1 MEIIPEQTAAQE
13 QEISLETQNE
23 QALYEL
29 LDKIREAAST
39 QRGAGT
45 RFETLVKDYLTRE
58 PSYRDLYS
66 KVQTFKEWAEAHP
79 DIAANKKDIGIDLVA
94 TNADGNGYTAIQ
106 CKFYLLN
113 ATVSKSDIDSF
124 IAASN
129 TPYFTSRLIVATNS
143 KWGENVRTEL
153 CSLTPPVML
162 ITREDLAKSR
172 IDWSAYIKGDTADI
186 PKRKPRPYQQDA
198 INAVAE
204 GFKANDRGKLI
215 MACGTGKT
223 FTALKIAEHP
233 EIAGAG
239 SLVLFLVPSLHLLS
253 QTLTDWKQ
261 QSTYKIN
268 AFAVCSDS
276 ATGKAD
282 DEDID
287 AITSA
292 DELQYPA
299 TTNPLSLAHK
309 VRAALG
315 KSDELTVIFSTYQ
328 SIEVISEAQKKYSLP
343 DFDLVIC
350 DEAHRTAGG
359 NMVNEDETVFT
370 LVHSQENVRTAKRL
384 YMTATPKIYGAA
396 AKGQK
401 ERGEVELYSM
411 DDETVFG
418 PTFFT
423 LSFAEAVNLGC
434 LTDYK
439 VVVLTVDEKLVGDE
453 FNIFDTPIGGL
464 NVSDAAKI
472 IGTWRA
478 LSKYGLKDPSGRA
491 YTEADAE
498 PMKRAVAFAQ
508 VIDPKDDKVSSKAYR
523 DSFAEVVSRFKR
535 KVLHKNN
542 IPEDAELSEADSL
555 VCETRHI
562 DGTMDATEKA
572 TLLHWLKEEPEANH
586 CKILFNVR
594 CLSEGVDVP
603 ALDAVV
609 FLTPRKSQ
617 VDVVQIVGRVMRI
630 APGKKKGY
638 VIIPVV
644 TPSGVDPAVVLDN
657 NKDYDV
663 VWQILRALKS
673 IDSRFGADAV
683 DGQLGKVRAEK
694 IDVVCVSNV
703 EIQRQSKHESTGQ
716 SGGKGKKD
724 KKQGYKEHEGQSRII
739 FDFGQSPVLE
749 EEIKARMVK
758 KVGNRREWADWAED
772 VADICQEQIKHIN
785 MAIAEDKTG
794 ETKNALNRYEKELKA
809 TLNEGI
815 SRDEIIDMLAQHV
828 VIKPVMDALF
838 NAEEYPFTEKN
849 PIAAAMSAMMETL
862 DKGVT
867 RKTEMLLSGFYQAV
881 KARVKNIKTPAE
893 RQVLI
898 VELFDKFFKAAFPK
912 MQDKLGIVYTPVPIV
927 DFINRS
933 VADILKQEFN
943 AEIGDEGVHILD
955 PFTGTGTFITR
966 LMQSGLISKDRLP
979 YKYKHD
985 LHAHEIVPLAYY
997 IACMNV
1003 ETTYHDI
1010 MPESGY
1016 EPNDVIIWTD
1026 TFKSRTK
1033 GEEHIFKTELKANDE
1048 RRASEDKLD
1057 IRVIIGN
1064 PPYSVG
1070 QDSQNDDNQNERY
1083 DELDKRIADSYVAK
1097 STATNNNSLYDSYVR
1112 AFRWASDRL
1121 NNTGGGIIGFVS
1133 NAGWLESNSADGMR
1147 KCIAE
1152 EFSSIYVY
1160 HLKGNQRTSGERSRQ
1175 EGGKIF
1181 DSGSRAPIA
1190 ITILGKNPNAAERG
1204 RIYFHA
1210 VDDYLTRQEK
1220 LDEVRRSGSITNIEW
1235 QTITP
1240 NIHGDWFNLRDSSFN
1255 QFMTVYSKDNDVN
1268 MFSIASFGVQTSR
1281 DAWAYNSSIETVTN
1295 NMRRSVDVYNE
1306 NLLRAETIDNY
1317 AIELDPKIIKWDREQ
1332 VKRLK
1337 RGVKSDPFSREK
1349 IVESIYRPFF
1359 KQRLFF
1365 DKAWNHMT
1373 FQLFKL
1379 FVNGECNNPVI
1390 LISGKGARTFSCHM
1404 SNIVP
1409 CYDCLEKTFCL
1420 PRYLYIRNDIFGFAG
1435 SGLQPFGQG
1444 VFDDDGIKPN
1454 NSGLERID
1462 AISDNALRH
1471 FSEAY
1476 GKEITADDLFYYIY
1490 GILHSEDY
1498 RTRYA
1503 NNLMKELPRIPRVA
1517 TYEQFMA
1524 FSDAGRALGELH
1536 VNYENVPPYDGV
1548 TITGEESENYRV
1560 VQMKYGKIPGKTGN
1574 AAKDKTRLVYNDDIT
1589 ITNIPIAAQDYI
1601 VNKKSALDWV
1611 VERACIK
1618 TDKETG
1624 IVNDFNQWGI
1634 EHDNPRYPLEL
1645 FLKVITVSLE
1655 TMKIVRALPPLDI
1668 HPLDREG

>member
-1 MEIIPEQTAAQE
+1 MGNIPEQTAAQE
-13 QEISLETQNE
+13 EEISLETQNE

-29 LDKIREAAST
+29 LDKIREAATT

-66 KVQTFKEWAEAHP
+66 KVQTFKDWAAGHT
-79 DIAANKKDIGIDLVA
+79 DIAPNKKDIGIDLVA
-94 TNADGNGYTAIQ
+94 TNADGSGYTAIQ
-106 CKFYLLN
+106 CKFYAQD
-113 ATVSKSDIDSF
+113 ATVSKPDIDSF

-129 TPYFTSRLIVATNS
+129 TPYFTARLIVATNS
-143 KWGENVRTEL
+143 RWGENVRTEL
-153 CSLTPPVML
+153 RSLTPPVML

-172 IDWSAYIKGDTADI
+172 IDWNAYIKGDAADI
-186 PKRKPRPYQQDA
+186 PKRKPRQYQQDA

-204 GFKANDRGKLI
+204 GFKTSDRGKLI

-287 AITSA
+287 AITYA

-309 VRAALG
+309 VKAALG
-315 KSDELTVIFSTYQ
+315 NPGELTVIFSTYQ
-328 SIEVISEAQKKYSLP
+328 SIEVIKEAQKKYSLP

-370 LVHSQENVRTAKRL
+370 LVHSQENVRTKKRL

-478 LSKYGLKDPSGRA
+478 LSKYGLKDPNGRTYA
-491 YTEADAE
+491 EADAE

-535 KVLHKNN
+535 KVLHKNH
-542 IPEDAELSEADSL
+542 IAEDAELSEADSL

-572 TLLHWLKEEPEANH
+572 TLLHWLKEEPEENH

-644 TPSGVDPAVVLDN
+644 TPSGVDPALVLDN
-657 NKDYDV
+657 NKDYNV

-673 IDSRFGADAV
+673 IDSRFGTDAV
-683 DGQLGKVRAEK
+683 DGQLGKVNPEK

-703 EIQRQSKHESTGQ
+703 EIQRQSRREGARTGAGQ
-716 SGGKGKKD
+716 GGRRRD
-724 KKQGYKEHEGQSRII
+724 NQGDDRQRRII

-785 MAIAEDKTG
+785 RAIAEDKTG
-794 ETKNALNRYEKELKA
+794 ETKNALDRYEKELKA
-809 TLNEGI
+809 TLNESI
-815 SRDEIIDMLAQHV
+815 SRDEIIEMLAQHV

-838 NAEEYPFTEKN
+838 SSEEYPFTEKN

-867 RKTEMLLSGFYQAV
+867 KTTERYLATFYQDV
-881 KARVKNIKTPAE
+881 RMRMKGIRTPDD
-893 RQVLI
+893 RQSII
-898 VELFDKFFKAAFPK
+898 VELFNKFFKAAFPK
-912 MQDKLGIVYTPVPIV
+912 MQNKLGIVYTPIAIV
-927 DFINRS
+927 DFINNS
-933 VADILKQEFN
+933 VADILKTEFG
-943 AEIGDEGVHILD
+943 AEIGNEGIHILD

-966 LMQSGLISKDRLP
+966 LMQSGLIDKERLP
-979 YKYKHD
+979 YKYTHD
-985 LHAHEIVPLAYY
+985 LHANEIIPLAYY
-997 IACMNV
+997 IASMNV
-1003 ETTYHDI
+1003 ESVYHDI
-1010 MPESGY
+1010 FPESEY
-1016 EPNDVIIWTD
+1016 EPNRVAVWTD
-1026 TFKSRTK
+1026 TFASHGKD
-1033 GEEHIFKTELKANDE
+1033 GNVFKTTLKANE
-1048 RRASEDKLD
+1048 ELRAQEDSLD
-1057 IRVIIGN
+1057 IQVIISN
-1064 PPYSVG
+1064 PPYYVG
-1070 QDSQNDDNQNERY
+1070 GLDDPNEHY
-1083 DELDKRIADSYVAK
+1083 EELEKRIADTYAAK
-1097 STATNNNSLYDSYVR
+1097 TNATMKNSLYDSYIK

-1121 NNTGGGIIGFVS
+1121 NTENGGIIGFVS
-1133 NAGWLESNSADGMR
+1133 NAGWLESNSANGMR

-1152 EFSSIYVY
+1152 EFSSVYVY
-1160 HLKGNQRTSGERSRQ
+1160 HLKGNQRTSGERSRR

-1190 ITILGKNPNAAERG
+1190 ITILVKNPNATEKG

-1210 VDDYLTRQEK
+1210 VDDYLTRDEK
-1220 LDEVRRSGSITNIEW
+1220 LDEVQRSGSITNIEW
-1235 QTITP
+1235 QMVTP
-1240 NIHGDWFNLRDSSFN
+1240 DEHGDWLNFRDDSFTKFTAVRADQDEQYIFNVTSN
-1255 QFMTVYSKDNDVN
+1255 
-1268 MFSIASFGVQTSR
+1268 GVKTNR
-1281 DAWAYNSSIETVTN
+1281 DAWAYNSDYSTVADNMSRSI
-1295 NMRRSVDVYNE
+1295 DFYNGQ
-1306 NLLRAETIDNY
+1306 AELAALNARHKI
-1317 AIELDPKIIKWDREQ
+1317 AFDPRKMKWDRAQ
-1332 VKRLK
+1332 RNSVITGK
-1337 RGVKSDPFSREK
+1337 KSAAFNENQLF
-1349 IVESIYRPFF
+1349 ESLYRPFF
-1359 KQRLFF
+1359 KQHLYF
-1365 DKAWNHMT
+1365 DRFWNNCIYQMP
-1373 FQLFKL
+1373 KL
-1379 FVNGECNNPVI
+1379 FPTRDSENLVITINQNCKDAGNICLMTNAVADLHFNGD
-1390 LISGKGARTFSCHM
+1390 AQ
-1404 SNIVP
+1404 
-1409 CYDCLEKTFCL
+1409 CL
-1420 PRYLYIRNDIFGFAG
+1420 PRYLYIRNDVFGFAG

-1444 VFDDDGIKPN
+1444 VFDDDGIVPSS
-1454 NSGLERID
+1454 SGLQRID
-1462 AISDNALRH
+1462 AISDGALRH

-1476 GKEITADDLFYYIY
+1476 GREVTADDLFFYVY

-1517 TYEQFMA
+1517 TYEQFTA
-1524 FSDAGRALGELH
+1524 FRDAGRALGELH
-1536 VNYENVPPYDGV
+1536 VNYESVKPYDGV
-1548 TITGEESENYRV
+1548 KITGEESGNYRV
-1560 VQMKYGKIPGKTGN
+1560 VKMKWRRIPGKTGN
-1574 AAKDKTRLVYNDDIT
+1574 AGNDKTTLIYNEDIT
-1589 ITNIPIAAQDYI
+1589 ITNIPLEAQEYVI
-1601 VNKKSALDWV
+1601 NKKSALDWI
-1611 VERACIK
+1611 VERACVK

-1624 IVNDFNQWGI
+1624 ITNDFNQWGI

>member
-1 MEIIPEQTAAQE
+1 MTGLTEQTAAQE
-13 QEISLETQNE
+13 KEISLETQNE

-66 KVQTFKEWAEAHP
+66 KVQTFKEWAAEHT
-79 DIAANKKDIGIDLVA
+79 DIAPNKKDIGIDLVA
-94 TNADGNGYTAIQ
+94 TNADDGLFTAIQ
-106 CKFYLLN
+106 CKFYLPN

-129 TPYFTSRLIVATNS
+129 TSYYTGRIIVATNS

-153 CSLTPPVML
+153 RSLTPSVTL

-204 GFKANDRGKLI
+204 GFKTNDRGKLI

-299 TTNPLSLAHK
+299 TTNPLSLAQK
-309 VRAALG
+309 V
-315 KSDELTVIFSTYQ
+315 KSAMGRDGELTVIFSTYQ

-478 LSKYGLKDPSGRA
+478 LSKYGLKDPNGKA
-491 YTEADAE
+491 YAEADAE
-498 PMKRAVAFAQ
+498 PMRRAVAFAQ
-508 VIDPKDDKVSSKAYR
+508 VIDPKEDKVSSKAYR
-523 DSFAEVVSRFKR
+523 DSFAEVVSRFRR
-535 KVLHKNN
+535 KVLKKNH
-542 IPEDAELSEADSL
+542 IAEDAELSEVDSL

-572 TLLHWLKEEPEANH
+572 TLLHWLKEEPEKNH

-644 TPSGVDPAVVLDN
+644 TPSGVDPSIVLDN
-657 NKDYDV
+657 NKDYNV

-683 DGQLGKVRAEK
+683 DGQLGKVNPEK

-703 EIQRQSKHESTGQ
+703 EIQRQSRREGAGAGQ
-716 SGGKGKKD
+716 GGRRRNN
-724 KKQGYKEHEGQSRII
+724 QGDDRQRRII

-785 MAIAEDKTG
+785 TAITEDKTG
-794 ETKNALNRYEKELKA
+794 EAKAAIARYEKELRA
-809 TLNEGI
+809 TLNDGI
-815 SRDEIIDMLAQHV
+815 SRDAIIEMLAQHV

-838 NAEEYPFTEKN
+838 SAEEYPFTEKN

-881 KARVKNIKTPAE
+881 KMRVRNIKTPAE

-943 AEIGDEGVHILD
+943 AEIGDGGIHILD

-966 LMQSGLISKDRLP
+966 LMQSGIIGKDKLP
-979 YKYKHD
+979 YKYKND

-997 IACMNV
+997 IACMNA

-1010 MPESGY
+1010 IPESDY
-1016 EPNDVIIWTD
+1016 EPNSVMIWTD
-1026 TFKSRTK
+1026 TFKTHGK
-1033 GEEHIFKTELKANDE
+1033 QEHVFKTALRDNEA
-1048 RRASEDKLD
+1048 RRENEEKLD

-1070 QDSQNDDNQNERY
+1070 QDSVNDDNANEY
-1083 DELDKRIADSYVAK
+1083 YEEVDGRIAQTYAARSAATSNKSLHDSYIKA
-1097 STATNNNSLYDSYVR
+1097 Y
-1112 AFRWASDRL
+1112 RWASDRL
-1121 NNTGGGIIGFVS
+1121 DTSGGGIIGFVS
-1133 NAGWLESNSADGMR
+1133 NAGWLEANSAGGMR

-1152 EFSSIYVY
+1152 EFNAIYVY
-1160 HLKGNQRTSGERSRQ
+1160 HLKGNANTSGERRRK
-1175 EGGKIF
+1175 EKDNVFGV
-1181 DSGSRAPIA
+1181 GSRAPIA
-1190 ITILGKNPNAAERG
+1190 ISILVKNPKAKEKG
-1204 RIYFHA
+1204 KIYFYSVA
-1210 VDDYLTRQEK
+1210 DYMTRKEK
-1220 LDEVRRSGSITNIEW
+1220 LEEIQQKSSISNMEW
-1235 QTITP
+1235 QMITP
-1240 NIHGDWFNLRDSSFN
+1240 DEHGDWLNLRDESFYN
-1255 QFMTVYSKDNDVN
+1255 FIPVDTTIFLKHSLGVNTNRDVWTFNSGFATLRDNMTHTISCYNTEVA
-1268 MFSIASFGVQTSR
+1268 SIAADKEHVLNT
-1281 DAWAYNSSIETVTN
+1281 
-1295 NMRRSVDVYNE
+1295 
-1306 NLLRAETIDNY
+1306 
-1317 AIELDPKIIKWDREQ
+1317 DPQRIKWSSSLVSKATRCIQSEN
-1332 VKRLK
+1332 
-1337 RGVKSDPFSREK
+1337 F
-1349 IVESIYRPFF
+1349 VEDNVRVSLYRPFF
-1359 KQRLFF
+1359 KQFLYF
-1365 DKAWNHMT
+1365 DSLWNHRIAQMP
-1373 FQLFKL
+1373 KL
-1379 FVNGECNNPVI
+1379 FPTKASENLVI
-1390 LISGKGARTFSCHM
+1390 MVAGIGANMFSCLM
-1404 SNIVP
+1404 SDTVP
-1409 CYDCLEKTFCL
+1409 CLDCVDKSQCF
-1420 PRYLYIRNDIFGFAG
+1420 PRYLYADNGIFGK
-1435 SGLQPFGQG
+1435 Q
-1444 VFDDDGIKPN
+1444 
-1454 NSGLERID
+1454 RID
-1462 AISDNALRH
+1462 AISDEALRH
-1471 FSEAY
+1471 FAEAY
-1476 GKEITADDLFYYIY
+1476 GREVTADDLFYYIY

-1498 RTRYA
+1498 RERYA

-1517 TYEQFMA
+1517 TYEQFTT
-1524 FSDAGRALGELH
+1524 FRDAGRALGELH
-1536 VNYENVPPYDGV
+1536 VNFENVQPYDGV
-1548 TITGEESENYRV
+1548 KITGEESGNYRV

-1601 VNKKSALDWV
+1601 VNKKSALDWI

-1618 TDKETG
+1618 TDNETG
-1624 IVNDFNQWGI
+1624 ITNDFNQWGI
-1634 EHDNPRYPLEL
+1634 EHGNPKYPLEL

-1655 TMKIVRALPPLDI
+1655 TMKIVRSLPPLEI
-1668 HPLDREG
+1668 HQLDMAE

>member
-66 KVQTFKEWAEAHP
+66 KIQTFKEWAEAHP

-299 TTNPLSLAHK
+299 TTNPAALAHK
-309 VRAALG
+309 VKAALG
-315 KSDELTVIFSTYQ
+315 KPDELTVIFSTYQ

-370 LVHSQENVRTAKRL
+370 LVHSQENVRAKKRL

-478 LSKYGLKDPSGRA
+478 LSKYGLKDPNGKA
-491 YTEADAE
+491 YAETDAE
-498 PMKRAVAFAQ
+498 PMRRAVAFAQ
-508 VIDPKDDKVSSKAYR
+508 VIDYKEDKVSSKAYR
-523 DSFAEVVSRFKR
+523 DSFAEVVSRFRR
-535 KVLHKNN
+535 KVLQKNH
-542 IPEDAELSEADSL
+542 IAEDAELSEADSL

-644 TPSGVDPAVVLDN
+644 TPTGVDPSIVLDN

-673 IDSRFGADAV
+673 IDSRFGTDAV
-683 DGQLGKVRAEK
+683 DGQLGKVRSDK

-703 EIQRQSKHESTGQ
+703 EIKRQSKHEGTGQ
-716 SGGKGKKD
+716 SGGKGKGD
-724 KKQGYKEHEGQSRII
+724 KPKYKEHEGQSRII

-758 KVGNRREWADWAED
+758 KVGNRCEWADWAED

-794 ETKNALNRYEKELKA
+794 ETKNALDRYEKELKA

-815 SRDEIIDMLAQHV
+815 SRDEIIEMLAQHV

-838 NAEEYPFTEKN
+838 SAEEYPFTEQN

-881 KARVKNIKTPAE
+881 KMRVRNIKTPAE

-912 MQDKLGIVYTPVPIV
+912 MQDKLGIVYTPIEIV
-927 DFINRS
+927 DFINNS
-933 VADILKQEFN
+933 VAGVLKSEFG

-1026 TFKSRTK
+1026 TFKSRGQ

-1057 IRVIIGN
+1057 IRVIISN

-1070 QDSQNDDNQNERY
+1070 QEGQNDDNQNEHY
-1083 DELDKRIADSYVAK
+1083 EELEKRIE
-1097 STATNNNSLYDSYVR
+1097 STYAARSSAQLNKSLYDSYVK

-1121 NNTGGGIIGFVS
+1121 DTAGGGIIGFVS

-1152 EFSSIYVY
+1152 EFSSVYVY
-1160 HLKGNQRTSGERSRQ
+1160 HLKGNARTQGERRKR
-1175 EGGKIF
+1175 EKDNVFGV
-1181 DSGSRAPIA
+1181 GSRAPIA
-1190 ITILGKNPNAAERG
+1190 ITILVKNPNAAEKG

-1210 VDDYLTRQEK
+1210 VDDYLTRQDK
-1220 LDEVRRSGSITNIEW
+1220 LDEVRRNGSISNIEW
-1235 QTITP
+1235 QRITP
-1240 NIHGDWFNLRDSSFN
+1240 DEHGDWLNLRDDSFSDFIPVGDKN
-1255 QFMTVYSKDNDVN
+1255 GNDGIFIKYSC
-1268 MFSIASFGVQTSR
+1268 GVLTSR
-1281 DAWAYNSSIETVTN
+1281 DPWAYNASRAVIDD
-1295 NMRRSVDVYNE
+1295 NMRRSIDFYNRQVE
-1306 NLLRAETIDNY
+1306 LSTEDKSFKPD
-1317 AIELDPKIIKWDREQ
+1317 LDPQKMKWDRPQ
-1332 VKRLK
+1332 K
-1337 RGVKSDPFSREK
+1337 RGVTNGRKSSPFDEARV
-1349 IVESIYRPFF
+1349 IESLYRPFC
-1359 KQRLFF
+1359 KQHLYF
-1365 DKAWNHMT
+1365 DNFWNNCVYQMP
-1373 FQLFKL
+1373 KL
-1379 FVNGECNNPVI
+1379 FPNSASKNLVI
-1390 LISGKGARTFSCHM
+1390 MATGCGASRFSCQM
-1404 SNIVP
+1404 TDSVP
-1409 CYDCLEKTFCL
+1409 CFDCMEKAICL

-1444 VFDDDGIKPN
+1444 VFDDDGIVPN

-1476 GKEITADDLFYYIY
+1476 GREVTADDLFFYIY

-1517 TYEQFMA
+1517 TYEQFTA
-1524 FSDAGRALGELH
+1524 FRDAGRALGELH

-1548 TITGEESENYRV
+1548 NITGEESGNYRV

-1574 AAKDKTRLVYNDDIT
+1574 AAKDKTRLTYNDNIT
-1589 ITNIPIAAQDYI
+1589 ITNIPIEAQGYI
-1601 VNKKSALDWV
+1601 VNKKSALDWI
-1611 VERACIK
+1611 VERACVK